1 MCLAIEEMRRESR
14 MEGERQ
20 GEKRGEQRGEQRG
33 RQKGISLM
41 NSLIS
46 TLMDMDRLDD
56 LRRASHEPEYREE
69 LIKELF
75 PDAG

>member
-14 MEGERQ
+14 MEGEQ
-20 GEKRGEQRGEQRG
+20 QG

>member
-1 MCLAIEEMRRESR
+1 MCLAVEEMRRESR
-14 MEGERQ
+14 MEGE
-20 GEKRGEQRGEQRG
+20 QRGEQQG

>member
-1 MCLAIEEMRRESR
+1 MCLTVEEMRRESR
-14 MEGERQ
+14 MEGE
-20 GEKRGEQRGEQRG
+20 QRGEQQG

>member
-14 MEGERQ
+14 MEGE
-20 GEKRGEQRGEQRG
+20 QRGEQQV
-33 RQKGISLM
+33 RQKGISMM

>member
-14 MEGERQ
+14 MEGE
-20 GEKRGEQRGEQRG
+20 QRGEQQG

-69 LIKELF
+69 LIKELC

>member
-1 MCLAIEEMRRESR
+1 MCLAVEEMRRESR
-14 MEGERQ
+14 MEGE
-20 GEKRGEQRGEQRG
+20 QRGEQQG

-75 PDAG
+75 PDAV

>member
-14 MEGERQ
+14 MEGE
-20 GEKRGEQRGEQRG
+20 QRGEQQG